1 MSVTTPGPGL
11 APPRARVKAVEIVRV
26 PAVPGGGRGRRR
38 AARRAVLLFAA
49 VTVAANF
56 GLAAGMD
63 HLFPT
68 VRDPEYGRR
77 LARLTARTA
86 EHPGRPV
93 VLLLGS
99 SRAAMGVRPEFM
111 NDDPAGTLAFNF
123 SIVGS
128 GPVMEVMTLRRL
140 LADGAK
146 PAAVLLEY
154 WPAFMREDGKYAEEV
169 RIDKHRL
176 RPEDRAFV
184 RDYFADPAGVEAVM
198 EDVRRVPWSSHR
210 LRLVSQVVPGWLP
223 FHRRQDGPWA
233 KLDRW
238 GWLPG
243 FETDPPPAER
253 AARHEHAAAYY
264 LPLFAGFEITPIADR
279 AFREVVVT
287 CRANGIRV
295 GLVWLPESSEFRGW
309 YTPAARRAGDEYL
322 AAVRAEYGLPLIDAR
337 DWVPDRHI
345 ADGFHP
351 TQTGAAVLSRRL
363 GPAVREM
370 FPGLRGG
377 DR

>member
-1 MSVTTPGPGL
+1 MTDTTTRP
-11 APPRARVKAVEIVRV
+11 APATARVKAVAVV
-26 PAVPGGGRGRRR
+26 TAAVPPPSRRVGARRR
-38 AARRAVLLFAA
+38 AARRAVLLFA
-49 VTVAANF
+49 VVVVAANVA
-56 GLAAGMD
+56 LAAGMD
-63 HLFPT
+63 FVFPT

-77 LARLTARTA
+77 LARLKARTA

-111 NDDPAGTLAFNF
+111 NDDPAGPFTFNF

-140 LADGAK
+140 LADGMR
-146 PAAVLLEY
+146 PAGVLLEY
-154 WPAFMREDGKYAEEV
+154 WPAFMREDGPYAEEL

-176 RPEDRAFV
+176 RPEDRGFV
-184 RDYFADPAGVEAVM
+184 RDYFTNPDGVEAVM
-198 EDVRRVPWSSHR
+198 RDVRRVPWSSHR
-210 LRLVSQVVPGWLP
+210 LRLVSQAVPGWLP

-243 FETDPPPAER
+243 FEADPPPAER
-253 AARHEHAAAYY
+253 AARHAAAAGYY
-264 LPLFAGFEITPIADR
+264 LPLFAGFEVSAVADR
-279 AFREVVVT
+279 AFREVVAT

-309 YTPAARRAGDEYL
+309 YTPAARQAGDEYL
-322 AAVRAEYGLPLIDAR
+322 AGVRAEYGLPLIDAR
-337 DWVPDRHI
+337 DWVPDGQI

-351 TQTGAAVLSRRL
+351 TQSGAATLSRRL
-363 GPAVREM
+363 GPAVRATFSELWGT
-370 FPGLRGG
+370 P
-377 DR
+377 